1 MRAKNKIFH
10 LECFRCVACDKQLVP
25 GDEFA
30 LRPDGLVCKE
40 DHAQISENSFGTR
53 EENNNN
59 QDSTQDDLEDE
70 DDNSQDGDKD
80 LLMDDR
86 HDRYADS
93 GELFT
98 GLHKTKCAF
107 LSRESIHMTSI
118 SIQKH
123 LIFLNW
129 GLSTTAHFFIIRK
142 LKCA

>member
-40 DHAQISENSFGTR
+40 DHAQISENGFGTR

-93 GELFT
+93 GEFFA
-98 GLHKTKCAF
+98 GLHKGACTNHVDK
-107 LSRESIHMTSI
+107 R
-118 SIQKH
+118 
-123 LIFLNW
+123 
-129 GLSTTAHFFIIRK
+129 GGGVFFR
-142 LKCA
+142 